1 MSARLPVIVF
11 LGVCIG
17 ALVWAPYG
25 ALAQT
30 PLKLKPRSSSDGET
44 APAPKP
50 LPVPKVTK
58 TPIGAP
64 PAKPPIKGKAA
75 KRLEDLDRAIDAARG
90 QSKALKNKAK
100 SLDDDIQNLRQGMV
114 AAASLIQNHEIRVA
128 ELTAQ
133 LTEVNRTLVQKEK
146 KLHKERKQMGRVIL
160 ALQRVAQYP
169 PEALI
174 VRPILP
180 GDAVRSAILLRAA
193 VPELERHAIT
203 LRDDLD
209 TLRLTR
215 EEAARHK
222 LELSSEKTELESQRK
237 LLRTMIGRKSRL
249 RRRTLAKNDQA
260 QRRVGD
266 LAKKARSIR
275 DLMAR
280 LERLRIK
287 RERQAKEQAKALAD
301 MKASGK
307 TNGNSTNAA
316 LAKGVPNLQ
325 RPRNFTGKP
334 MDGARGRLPYP
345 VVGPVVARFGEK
357 ADGGLSHK
365 GLTIESTGGAQVIAP
380 YEGRVAFSGP
390 FRGYGELLIIE
401 HREGYHTLLAGMS
414 RIDGVVGQ
422 WLLAGE
428 PVGVMGSTGSEK
440 RKDKPTLY
448 LELRHKGQPINP
460 LPWLASRKG

>member
-1 MSARLPVIVF
+1 MSARLPAIVF
-11 LGVCIG
+11 LITCIG
-17 ALVWAPYG
+17 ALVWAPDDG
-25 ALAQT
+25 LAQT
-30 PLKLKPRSSSDGET
+30 PLKLKPRSLSSGET

-58 TPIGAP
+58 TPIGSP
-64 PAKPPIKGKAA
+64 PAKPPVKGKAV
-75 KRLEDLDRAIDAARG
+75 KRLEELDRAIDTARG

-100 SLDDDIQNLRQGMV
+100 SLDEDIQSLRQGMV

-133 LTEVNRTLVQKEK
+133 LSEVNRTLGLKEK
-146 KLHKERKQMGRVIL
+146 KLRKERKQMGRVIL

-222 LELSSEKTELESQRK
+222 LELSTEKTELESQRK

-260 QRRVGD
+260 QRRVSN

-280 LERLRIK
+280 LEHLRIK
-287 RERQAKEQAKALAD
+287 RERQAKEQAKALAK
-301 MKASGK
+301 MKASDKKSGK
-307 TNGNSTNAA
+307 TSNTV

-325 RPRNFTGKP
+325 RPRDFTGKP

-428 PVGVMGSTGSEK
+428 PVGIMGSTQSEK